1 MRNCYTRLC
10 LIALLSCKISICS
23 AQTRRATLTET
34 SPGKSGTPVQSIHID
49 SVITPSS
56 LKALVQTLA
65 ADSFQGRLTGT
76 KMAADAAT
84 LISEAFQKAGA
95 MPVAG
100 NDGYLMPFDV
110 PLTARFNFAQPYKLK
125 SFNVVAALAGKSK
138 AKELVIFSAH
148 YDHIGT
154 LSHTLQYRMPEFGKP
169 EDGDDIYNGANDN
182 ASGISALIHLAQYFA
197 NYPQRERTI
206 LFIAFSGEEEGL
218 LGSRVLAEAF
228 NPKVVT
234 AMVNMDMIGR
244 PRNGKNQHPFITGFN
259 QSNLAKILNKQLH
272 NRASQYGKKYFEPD
286 PFYEDDLYRRSDN
299 FPFALKGMVAHTIM
313 ASSPNDQYYHSLND
327 EWEKLDY
334 DYLAKVVKAIALATT
349 GLANGSD
356 NPKTN

>member
-10 LIALLSCKISICS
+10 LMALLSCKISICS
-23 AQTRRATLTET
+23 AQ
-34 SPGKSGTPVQSIHID
+34 SVNID

-76 KMAADAAT
+76 KMAADAAA

-95 MPVAG
+95 MPIAG

-110 PLTARFNFAQPYKLK
+110 PLSARFNFAQPYKLK

-154 LSHTLQYRMPEFGKP
+154 LSHTLQHKMPENGNP
-169 EDGDDIYNGANDN
+169 EDGDEIYNGANDN
-182 ASGISALIHLAQYFA
+182 ASGISALIHLAKYFA
-197 NYPQRERTI
+197 KYPQRERTI

-218 LGSRVLAEAF
+218 LGSKVLAEAF

-244 PRNGKNQHPFITGFN
+244 PRNGKDQHPFITGFN
-259 QSNLAKILNKQLH
+259 QSNLAKVMNKQLH
-272 NRASQYGKKYFEPD
+272 NRASRYGKKYFGPD
-286 PFYEDDLYRRSDN
+286 PFPEDNLYQRSDN
-299 FPFALKGMVAHTIM
+299 FPFAMKGMVAHTIM
-313 ASSPNDQYYHSLND
+313 ASAPNDQYYHSLND

-334 DYLAKVVKAIALATT
+334 DYLAEVVKAIALATT
-349 GLANGSD
+349 GLADGSD
-356 NPKTN
+356 NPKSN